1 MAVILALGAAITY
14 GTADFLGGISAKRA
28 TTWTVVVLSQA
39 CGLAVLVALLPALPA
54 ATVER
59 SDYLWGAAAGTF
71 GGFGLLLFFQALS
84 LGNMSVVAPIA
95 AVVGAAVPV
104 TVGVALGERPPVLAA
119 LGIALALPA
128 IALISREHIDSP
140 VRTSPRLLG
149 FAALAGLGF
158 GAFFALVDQSG
169 DGAGIHPLIGARGAS
184 VLVLGILG
192 TASRRIELVGGRVL
206 AAILVSG
213 ALDMTANVLFLYSAR
228 EGLLAIGS
236 VISSMYPAS
245 TVVLA
250 RVMLGERLEAVQRA
264 GLGLAAV
271 AVAFVALA

>member
-39 CGLAVLVALLPALPA
+39 CGLAVLVVALPVLPA
-54 ATVER
+54 ATVVG

-71 GGFGLLLFFQALS
+71 GGVGLLLFFHALS

-95 AVVGAAVPV
+95 AVVGATVPV
-104 TVGVALGERPPVLAA
+104 TAGIAMGERPAPVAA
-119 LGIALALPA
+119 LGIACALPA
-128 IALISREHIDSP
+128 IALISREHVDAP
-140 VRTSPRLLG
+140 VRTPPGLLG
-149 FAALAGLGF
+149 AAALSGLGF
-158 GAFFALVDQSG
+158 GAFFVLVDQSG

-184 VLVLGILG
+184 VLLLGLLG
-192 TASRRIELVGGRVL
+192 VAAKRIDLVGGRVL

-250 RVMLGERLEAVQRA
+250 RVVLGERLEAVQRA
-264 GLGLAAV
+264 GLAMAAV
-271 AVAFVALA
+271 AIALVALA